1 MASFEGHNENIS
13 SVCFAPKKCL
23 YFASASQDNTL
34 KVWKVPDASDGL
46 VKVKSAEMTIMAHQ
60 KYINTVRV
68 SPNDKLIATSSQDK
82 TIKIW
87 EANTLTLKTTLT
99 GHRKG
104 VWDIQF
110 APTE

>member
-1 MASFEGHNENIS
+1 
-13 SVCFAPKKCL
+13 
-23 YFASASQDNTL
+23 
-34 KVWKVPDASDGL
+34 VWKISEN
-46 VKVKSAEMTIMAHQ
+46 KVEETITNAEMTIMAHQ
-60 KYINTVRV
+60 KYINAVRI

-87 EANTLTLKTTLT
+87 NASNLELKSTLS
-99 GHRKG
+99 GHTKG